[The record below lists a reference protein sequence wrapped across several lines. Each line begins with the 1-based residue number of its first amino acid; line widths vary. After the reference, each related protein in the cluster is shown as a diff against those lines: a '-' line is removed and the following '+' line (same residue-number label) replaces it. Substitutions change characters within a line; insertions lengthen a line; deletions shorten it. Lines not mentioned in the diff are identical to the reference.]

1 MKRIFYLVVVLGML
15 ALACAGYG
23 AAPPALAP
31 ADTPMPTAT
40 ATATAT
46 WTAMPPVVIPSGLDS
61 GLAELYQRVNPGVVA
76 IFAYGGSGSQDAL
89 GSGFVI
95 DTEGHILTNLHVVS
109 EAEQIEV
116 DFPSGLMTEA
126 EVVAKDPD
134 SDLAVLKVDVA
145 AEELTPLTLGDS
157 SLVRIGD
164 PVIAIGNP
172 YGLYST
178 LTLGIVSAKGRT
190 DESLRAAG
198 DNGYFLMG
206 DMIQTDAAINPGNS
220 GGPLLNMQGEVI
232 GVNRSIRSESV
243 TESGNVVNSG
253 LGFAIS
259 SNIVRR
265 VLPSLLSK
273 GKYDYPFLG
282 LTGLSEMH
290 LKIVQALDLP
300 YGYGVYVTALVPD
313 GPADQAGLRAGTE
326 EIPDFPDLLKGGD
339 LIIAVGGQTIR
350 NFAEMISIIVLTAEP
365 GDTLSF
371 TVYRGGKTEEIPVIL
386 GVRQ

>member
-1 MKRIFYLVVVLGML
+1 MKRIFILIVALVLL
-15 ALACAGYG
+15 TLACTGFG
-23 AAPPALAP
+23 AVSPTLAP
-31 ADTPMPTAT
+31 TDTPMPTAT
-40 ATATAT
+40 VTPTV
-46 WTAMPPVVIPSGLDS
+46 MPPVEIPSGIDS

-76 IFAYGGSGSQDAL
+76 IFAYGGSESMDAL
-89 GSGFVI
+89 GTGFVI
-95 DTEGHILTNLHVVS
+95 DTGGHILTNLHVVVA
-109 EAEQIEV
+109 AEEIEV
-116 DFPSGLMTEA
+116 DFPSGVMTEA
-126 EVVAKDPD
+126 TVVAKDSD
-134 SDLAVLKVDVA
+134 SDLAVLQVEVA
-145 AEELTPLTLGDS
+145 AGELRPLTLGDS

-172 YGLYST
+172 YGLYNT

-190 DESLRAAG
+190 DESLHAAG
-198 DNGYFLMG
+198 ETGYFLMG

-220 GGPLLNMQGEVI
+220 GGPLLNLKGEVI

-243 TESGNVVNSG
+243 TESGDVVNSG

-273 GKYDYPFLG
+273 GKYDYPYLG

-290 LKIVQALDLP
+290 LKIMRALELP
-300 YGYGVYVTALVPD
+300 YGYGVYVTAVAPG

-326 EIPDFPDLLKGGD
+326 ESTEVPDLMKGGD

-365 GDTLSF
+365 GDTVSF
-371 TVYRGGKTEEIPVIL
+371 TVYRDGKTEEIPVTL
-386 GVRQ
+386 GVRE